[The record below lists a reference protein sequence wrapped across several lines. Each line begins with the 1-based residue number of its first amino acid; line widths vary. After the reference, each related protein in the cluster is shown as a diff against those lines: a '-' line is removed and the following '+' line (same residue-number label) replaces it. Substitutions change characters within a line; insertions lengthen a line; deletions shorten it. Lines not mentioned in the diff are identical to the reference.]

1 MDSVTDKDIKTLP
14 RWTPSKGP
22 SFFSA
27 YLRFMAEFMM
37 RIGLIVFSQPT
48 VVGLPANYPTKDN
61 KDKAAMAD
69 LGIDTAFVADEPAL
83 LSL

>member
-1 MDSVTDKDIKTLP
+1 MDTVTDKDIKTLP

-48 VVGLPANYPTKDN
+48 VAGLPANYPTKD
-61 KDKAAMAD
+61 KDKVAMTD
-69 LGIDTAFVADEPAL
+69 LGIDKASVADKPAWL
-83 LSL
+83 HL